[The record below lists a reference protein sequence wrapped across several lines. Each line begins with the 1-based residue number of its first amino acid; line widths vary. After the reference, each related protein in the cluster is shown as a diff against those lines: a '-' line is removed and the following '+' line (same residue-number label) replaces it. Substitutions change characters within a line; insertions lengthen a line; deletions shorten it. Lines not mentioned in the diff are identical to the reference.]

1 MPNCNK
7 CALQYQEACPYPFG
21 TTENCT
27 RFAPKSEKPPSPPSK
42 GRSKPEPGEYIPE
55 EWHLESGPKKTKKSS
70 RKQQKGSN
78 NTANK
83 SPAANNRWQR
93 LFYRNNMTGIIEFGF
108 VIKEDG
114 DQFLFRFG
122 NRNVWLSYE
131 AIGTRLFFSHD
142 GARAYYKRQMGE

>member
-7 CALQYQEACPYPFG
+7 CALQYQEVCPYPFG
-21 TTENCT
+21 ITENCN
-27 RFAPKSEKPPSPPSK
+27 RFAPKSERRPSPPSN

-55 EWHLESGPKKTKKSS
+55 RWPVPSPKKTP
-70 RKQQKGSN
+70 RKPPKGVNSTSN
-78 NTANK
+78 NSSGGNK
-83 SPAANNRWQR
+83 RWQR
-93 LFYRNNMTGIIEFGF
+93 LFYRNNKTGIIEFGF

-122 NRNVWLSYE
+122 NRNVWLSYD

-142 GARAYYKRQMGE
+142 GARAYYKRQTGR